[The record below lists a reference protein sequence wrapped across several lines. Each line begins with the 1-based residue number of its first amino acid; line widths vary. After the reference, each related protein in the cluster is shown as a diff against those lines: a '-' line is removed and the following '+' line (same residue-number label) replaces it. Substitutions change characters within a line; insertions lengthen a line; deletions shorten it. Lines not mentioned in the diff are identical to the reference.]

1 MKRRYTDSRTC
12 GTSSKNPGKGLIIR
26 RLRGQDIGEYKVF
39 SKGRG
44 IVEND
49 DLTPMLQKA
58 VHSIA
63 SEIDQRLMSRINPLV
78 VAIDGGSG
86 AGKSTL
92 AEAIALHIGAT
103 VIHCDDFF
111 LATITDAEWDT
122 YTPEQKCRL
131 CIDWQ
136 RVRQEVLEPLLE
148 GRAARYHPFS
158 FETEDGLASD
168 WVGKV
173 PAKVII
179 LDGIYSA
186 RPELADIVHLTVLVN
201 VSPEVRHQRHNLR
214 EGNDDAEWHARWDPS
229 EDYYFTVVRDP
240 SSFDL
245 VVDL

>member
-1 MKRRYTDSRTC
+1 M
-12 GTSSKNPGKGLIIR
+12 
-26 RLRGQDIGEYKVF
+26 
-39 SKGRG
+39 
-44 IVEND
+44 END
-49 DLTPMLQKA
+49 DLTPILQKA
-58 VHSIA
+58 VHSVA
-63 SEIDQRLMSRINPLV
+63 SAINQRLRSGINPLV

-92 AEAIALHIGAT
+92 AEAIVLHTDAT

-136 RVRQEVLEPLLE
+136 RVRKEVLEPLLE

-158 FETEDGLASD
+158 FETEDGLAHN
-168 WVGKV
+168 WVRKV
-173 PAKVII
+173 PAKAII

-186 RPELADIVHLTVLVN
+186 RPELSDLVHLTVLVN
-201 VSPEVRHQRHNLR
+201 VLPEVRHRRHNSR
-214 EGNDDAEWHARWDPS
+214 EGNDDVEWHTRWDPS
-229 EDYYFTVVRDP
+229 EDYYFTAVRDP
-240 SSFDL
+240 ASFDL